1 MSEALTDDAP
11 VRSAASQ
18 QGAVA
23 RATGPACAPRR
34 QGTLVRLVVLVAA
47 LALLALAVVLGLA
60 VGSRALPLGDVLRVL
75 VAPDGSETAI
85 IVRDLR
91 WPRTVVAVVVGAA
104 LGVAGAQLQ
113 GLTRNPLAEP
123 GLLGVSAGA
132 ALGVVATS
140 TVLGLSGAAG
150 QAAAAVLGAVV
161 ATVLVFALAGGP
173 RRGPLPLLLA
183 GVALTALISALT
195 TVLVLLDAETLDEY
209 RFWAVGSV
217 AGRSLDLVLGVLPL
231 LALGAVL
238 AVVTA
243 RTLDLL
249 ALGEELATG
258 LGSRVAL
265 GRLGVLASSTLLT
278 AAAVAVAGPLVFV
291 GLVVPHV
298 ARALVGVAHAWVL
311 PLSAVLGAV
320 LLVLSDVA
328 GRVLARPGEIQVGIV
343 TAVVGAPV
351 LVALVQR
358 RRVVG
363 S

>member
-1 MSEALTDDAP
+1 M
-11 VRSAASQ
+11 
-18 QGAVA
+18 
-23 RATGPACAPRR
+23 
-34 QGTLVRLVVLVAA
+34 RLAVLVAA
-47 LALLALAVVLGLA
+47 LGLLALAVVLGLA
-60 VGSRALPLGDVLRVL
+60 VGSRSLPFGDVLRVL
-75 VAPDGSETAI
+75 VSPDDSETAI

-104 LGVAGAQLQ
+104 LGLAGAQLQ

-140 TVLGLSGAAG
+140 AILGLTGAAG
-150 QAAAAVLGAVV
+150 QVAAAVLGAVV

-217 AGRSLDLVLGVLPL
+217 AGRGLDLLAGVLPL
-231 LALGAVL
+231 LVVGVVL
-238 AVVTA
+238 AVATA

-258 LGSRVAL
+258 LGSRVGL

-311 PLSAVLGAV
+311 PLSAVLGS
-320 LLVLSDVA
+320 LMLVLSDVA